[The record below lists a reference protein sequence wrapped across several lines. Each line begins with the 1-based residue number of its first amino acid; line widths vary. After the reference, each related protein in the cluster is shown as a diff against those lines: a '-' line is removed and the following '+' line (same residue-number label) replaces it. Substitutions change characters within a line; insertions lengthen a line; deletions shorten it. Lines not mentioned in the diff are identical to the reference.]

1 MNVWE
6 VQLLTIAHS
15 LIVSCR
21 CRPRVVVEVEIIESR
36 GYLNKII
43 NLKSPLN
50 LNVSCLKHTSVL
62 KTLKCVTNRMI
73 TQEGNCLKPC
83 TWWGRMLI
91 KLYIVFHNVELLISY
106 HNRFRLRKFG
116 TIAVCQPINYPN
128 RNVSS
133 PISSASGRIPSGTVR
148 FCMSDI
154 RFINL
159 ENSLNH

>member
-1 MNVWE
+1 MHTPKITVCMTLRFLE
-6 VQLLTIAHS
+6 CLGSPVTHYSTLTD
-15 LIVSCR
+15 VSCR

-83 TWWGRMLI
+83 T
-91 KLYIVFHNVELLISY
+91 
-106 HNRFRLRKFG
+106 
-116 TIAVCQPINYPN
+116 
-128 RNVSS
+128 
-133 PISSASGRIPSGTVR
+133 
-148 FCMSDI
+148 CMM
-154 RFINL
+154 R
-159 ENSLNH
+159 